1 MAEKFTADEVAKA
14 ITEASGI
21 LTAAARILG
30 CSRTTVHRYVNQ
42 YATVKAAYE
51 EANESMIDFAEQQLF
66 KNIKAGKEAS
76 IFFFLKT
83 KAKHRGYVERA
94 ELTGKDGGAIE
105 TKTTVN
111 DEGYHRAISTLAD
124 AIRESL
130 SGTGTNQGGPLD
142 SAKQTTVVGVPHEG

>member
-1 MAEKFTADEVAKA
+1 MAEQYTAEQMIRA
-14 ITEASGI
+14 IHEGSGI

-76 IFFFLKT
+76 IFFYLKT

-94 ELTGKDGGAIE
+94 ELTGAG
-105 TKTTVN
+105 
-111 DEGYHRAISTLAD
+111 
-124 AIRESL
+124 
-130 SGTGTNQGGPLD
+130 GGPVTL
-142 SAKQTTVVGVPHEG
+142 KVVYEDGHNA

>member
-1 MAEKFTADEVAKA
+1 MAEKFTAEQMIRA
-14 ITEASGI
+14 IHEASGI
-21 LTAAARILG
+21 LAAAARILG

-83 KAKHRGYVERA
+83 KAKHRGYVERT
-94 ELTGKDGGAIE
+94 ERTG
-105 TKTTVN
+105 
-111 DEGYHRAISTLAD
+111 AD
-124 AIRESL
+124 
-130 SGTGTNQGGPLD
+130 GGPL
-142 SAKQTTVVGVPHEG
+142 QVGIVEIVKDYGGAE